1 MFALL
6 YMIAAVLMA
15 EVIARFKPGD
25 NVSVFA
31 KKTLEPGRF
40 VKVVGR
46 TAKGSY
52 EAEHGTSKLAP
63 HLIFGVTQRGA
74 LEALDAAAQDRLVE
88 CVRNGSIARVETGE
102 EIKAGEAVMCG
113 ANGVAM
119 KSTEN
124 PVGIA
129 VSTAASGKY
138 VEVDLHL

>member
-1 MFALL
+1 
-6 YMIAAVLMA
+6 MA

-31 KKTLEPGRF
+31 KKTLAPGRM
-40 VKVVGR
+40 VKVVGI
-46 TAKGSY
+46 TSKGAY
-52 EAEHGTSKLAP
+52 EAEYATNKILP

-74 LEALDAAAQDRLVE
+74 DEALDAAAQDRLVE
-88 CVRNGSIARVETGE
+88 CVRQGSVARIETGE

-124 PVGIA
+124 PIGVA
-129 VSTAASGKY
+129 LSTAASGKY